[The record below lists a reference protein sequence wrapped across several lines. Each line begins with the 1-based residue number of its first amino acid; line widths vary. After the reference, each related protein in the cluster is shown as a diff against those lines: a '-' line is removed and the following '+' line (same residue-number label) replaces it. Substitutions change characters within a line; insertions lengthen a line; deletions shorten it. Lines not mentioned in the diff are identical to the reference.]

1 MHEANG
7 SPFPVHV
14 SYVSAALRRRPD
26 RVTSRPGSASPH
38 ELGTVST
45 VIDQSGSTNTSAADA
60 QTDDSLDSQRYPGET
75 LGLPESGA
83 GSLASMV
90 RRVGAIFIDW
100 FVCTFIVVALIRPAK
115 VDVELWTLLVFALQD
130 FVLTS
135 LTGLTLGKR
144 LVGIRVVRLDGR
156 WIGPLWGLLRT
167 VLLLLI
173 IPALFM
179 NADQRGLQDRAA
191 NTAVV
196 RI

>member
-1 MHEANG
+1 MI
-7 SPFPVHV
+7 
-14 SYVSAALRRRPD
+14 D
-26 RVTSRPGSASPH
+26 QPGS
-38 ELGTVST
+38 TR
-45 VIDQSGSTNTSAADA
+45 TSAANADA
-60 QTDDSLDSQRYPGET
+60 DDPLDTQRYPGET
-75 LGLPESGA
+75 LGLPESGS

-100 FVCTFIVVALIRPAK
+100 FACMFIVLALIRPVQA
-115 VDVELWTLLVFALQD
+115 DIGLWTLLIFACQD
-130 FVLTS
+130 YLLTS

-144 LVGIRVVRLDGR
+144 VMGIRVVRLDGR
-156 WIGPLWGLLRT
+156 WIGPVWGLIRT

-173 IPALFM
+173 VPALFM

>member
-1 MHEANG
+1 M
-7 SPFPVHV
+7 SPMFRPRYA
-14 SYVSAALRRRPD
+14 SGAALPRGL
-26 RVTSRPGSASPH
+26 GS
-38 ELGTVST
+38 VST
-45 VIDQSGSTNTSAADA
+45 VTEQSGTAANLETEDP
-60 QTDDSLDSQRYPGET
+60 LDSQRYPGET
-75 LGLPESGA
+75 LGLPESGR

-100 FVCTFIVVALIRPAK
+100 FVCMFIVVALIRPAST
-115 VDVELWTLLVFALQD
+115 DVGLWTLLIFGIQD
-130 FVLTS
+130 FLLTS
-135 LTGLTLGKR
+135 MIGITIGKR
-144 LVGIRVVRLDGR
+144 LVGIRVARLDGR

-179 NADQRGLQDRAA
+179 NADQRGLNDRAA